1 MAHLPMPAIE
11 IEASEGQ
18 CTARLTGPW
27 NLKGLR
33 NNFGPLQRELAT
45 LACNRNC
52 CWDLRGIETLDSI
65 GAFLLWQAWSRCTPG
80 ALLMQDI
87 HRTLFEQWTQ
97 HPSVPAP
104 PCRHTTVRGALSAAL
119 NRYTLAAVEHLREAL
134 WLIGQLTLDGW
145 RLLLHPRRIPWREI
159 SAALYHAGTRALAL
173 TALVGT
179 LIGLVV
185 SYLASIELRAYGA
198 QNYIVDIVGLG
209 VIRELGP
216 VLAAILVAGRS
227 GSSITAQLGLM
238 RVTQELDALTAMGI
252 SPTLRLVLPQEF
264 ALLIA
269 VPLLVLW
276 TDAFALAGGM
286 LAAKAQLGLGL
297 EYFLQALP
305 GAVPLVNL
313 WIGLGKGA
321 VFGGLVAL
329 TAGYFGLRIAANTES
344 LALETTHSVVASIT
358 LVILTD
364 AVFAMLLQN
373 VGLQ

>member
-1 MAHLPMPAIE
+1 
-11 IEASEGQ
+11 
-18 CTARLTGPW
+18 
-27 NLKGLR
+27 
-33 NNFGPLQRELAT
+33 
-45 LACNRNC
+45 
-52 CWDLRGIETLDSI
+52 
-65 GAFLLWQAWSRCTPG
+65 
-80 ALLMQDI
+80 MQDT
-87 HRTLFEQWTQ
+87 HRALFEQWTQ
-97 HPSVPAP
+97 HPPVPAP
-104 PCRHTTVRGALSAAL
+104 PSSHTAIRWTFSEALKRHTFATVGALH
-119 NRYTLAAVEHLREAL
+119 AVL

-145 RLLLHPRRIPWREI
+145 RVMQRPRDIPWREV

-185 SYLASIELRAYGA
+185 SYLASIELRVYGA
-198 QNYIVDIVGLG
+198 QDYIVDIVGLG

-238 RVTQELDALTAMGI
+238 RVTQEFDALTAMGI
-252 SPTLRLVLPQEF
+252 SPTLRLVLPQVL
-264 ALLIA
+264 ALVIA
-269 VPLLVLW
+269 VPLLVIW

-321 VFGGLVAL
+321 VFGALIAL
-329 TAGYFGLRIAANTES
+329 TAGYFGLRIAPNTES
-344 LALETTHSVVASIT
+344 LALETTHSVVAAIT
-358 LVILTD
+358 LVILMD